1 MRRGSSALRYLAIA
15 VLVAAGLAA
24 VLIPPARGGS
34 PRGAFYSPATDRV
47 FWFIRFS
54 DPHIGTSGSADS
66 NNLNWLV
73 TTARQVIAPEFI
85 VATGDLTDSTDG
97 NIFGWPNGPY
107 QEEWDEYKAILAA
120 AGVDAS
126 FYYDLPGNHDAYN
139 DQYFAYYL
147 ANSIQGQA
155 TGNTQVSWT
164 RTFPFGKYH
173 FLGVN
178 TAGNT
183 GAGFSFTFPFGDPA
197 GLDTTEL
204 AFIDS
209 RLNDPLNSDADLTL
223 VFGHHPVTDTN
234 VSGDTWLFYGHQA
247 FIGALDT
254 YGASLYGYGHT
265 HAYSDVQFTGDSY
278 TGFMTGGGIRYLN
291 VDALGKDSPYS
302 YDVIAVD
309 CDGVSSVPATVGTWP
324 VVLITAPV
332 DRTLGATANPY
343 SYSVPAAA
351 DNFVRA
357 LVFDPGAVSSVLFR
371 VDAEATW
378 HPMSQVA
385 GNARLYQGT
394 WDASALAGGDHT
406 ITVQATSPSG
416 AKTHSITVT
425 VDAAVTPNVPPV
437 AAGDAYA
444 VDEGATLTVAAPGV
458 LANDTDAD
466 GDPLT
471 AILVTDVANGA
482 LALNADGSFS
492 YTPAPMF
499 SGTDGFAYA
508 AHDGEAASAAATV
521 TITVRAA
528 GPDTVDIL
536 TASYSVKAKKLHVE
550 ATSSAQPDA
559 VLTVAGYGDMTWNGT
574 LYIFDKRVSSAPGD
588 FVTVTSSRGG
598 SDTFYFNGGSN
609 QPPVAAPQ
617 SVQVLLNTPKAI
629 TLTATDPEG
638 NPLTYTIV
646 ASPAHGTLTGTAPSL
661 TYTPGQDYTGP
672 DSFTFKANDGL
683 LDSNVATVTI
693 TVSASAAEE
702 VAVLFA
708 EYKTKTRQLTVQ
720 ATSSLQPG
728 VTMELLGYG
737 PMTYDAAQARY
748 VFSTKVSTPPGETVT
763 VVSSGGGSA
772 SSPVKLK

>member
-1 MRRGSSALRYLAIA
+1 MRRGSSAPRFLAIA

-47 FWFIRFS
+47 FWFIHFS
-54 DPHIGTSGSADS
+54 DIHVGTSESADTD
-66 NNLNWLV
+66 NLRWLV
-73 TTARQVIAPEFI
+73 TTARQVIAPEFL

-97 NIFGWPNGPY
+97 NWLGLPNGPY
-107 QEEWDEYKAILAA
+107 QAEWDEYKTILAN

-139 DQYFAYYL
+139 DKYFAYYL
-147 ANSIQGQA
+147 ANSIQGRV
-155 TGNTQVSWT
+155 TGRTQVSWT

-178 TAGNT
+178 TADNT
-183 GAGFSFTFPFGDPA
+183 GDKFSLFWPYGDYA
-197 GLDTTEL
+197 GLDATEL
-204 AFIDS
+204 SFIDS
-209 RLNDPLNSDADLTL
+209 ELNDPLNADAALTL
-223 VFGHHPVTDTN
+223 VFGHHPVTDTG
-234 VSGDTWLFYGHQA
+234 VSGDTWLFYGQED
-247 FIGALDT
+247 FIGTLDT
-254 YGASLYGYGHT
+254 HGASLYGYGHT
-265 HAYSDVQFTGDSY
+265 HAYSDVQFTGNSY

-324 VVLITAPV
+324 VVLVTAPV

-351 DNFVRA
+351 DNPVRA
-357 LVFDPGAVSSVLFR
+357 LVFDPSMDSSVAFR
-371 VDAEATW
+371 VDTEATW
-378 HPMSQVA
+378 HPMGPVA

-394 WDASALAGGDHT
+394 WDASTLSAGDHT

-416 AKTHSITVT
+416 TRSHAITVT
-425 VDAAVTPNVPPV
+425 VDAAVTPNEPPV
-437 AAGDAYA
+437 ANGDAYTM
-444 VDEGATLTVAAPGV
+444 DQGATLTVAAPGV

-466 GDPLT
+466 GDRLT
-471 AILVTDVANGA
+471 ASLGSSAANGT
-482 LALNADGSFS
+482 LTLNAGGSFS
-492 YTPAPMF
+492 YTPNAGF
-499 SGTDGFAYA
+499 SGSDAFTYT
-508 AHDGEAASAAATV
+508 AHDGEAASAPATV

-536 TASYSVKAKKLHVE
+536 TASYSTKAKKLHVE

-559 VLTVAGYGDMTWNGT
+559 VLTVDRYGDMTWNGT
-574 LYIFDKRVSSAPGD
+574 VYVFDKRVSSAPGD

-598 SDTFYFNGGSN
+598 SDTFYFNGGTN
-609 QPPVAAPQ
+609 QPPVANAQ
-617 SVQVLLNTPKAI
+617 SVTVLKDTPKAI

-638 NPLTYTIV
+638 SSLTYAIV
-646 ASPAHGTLTGTAPSL
+646 LPPAHGTLSGTAPNV
-661 TYTPGQDYTGP
+661 TYTPAGGYTGA

-683 LDSNVATVTI
+683 LDSNVAIVTI

-702 VAVLFA
+702 VAILMA

-720 ATSSLQPG
+720 ATSTLQPS
-728 VTMELLGYG
+728 VTVELVGYG
-737 PMTYDAAQARY
+737 PMTYDGAQARY
-748 VFSTKVSTPPGETVT
+748 VFSKKVSTPPGETVT
-763 VVSSGGGSA
+763 VVSSGGPSA
-772 SSPVKLK
+772 TGPVALK